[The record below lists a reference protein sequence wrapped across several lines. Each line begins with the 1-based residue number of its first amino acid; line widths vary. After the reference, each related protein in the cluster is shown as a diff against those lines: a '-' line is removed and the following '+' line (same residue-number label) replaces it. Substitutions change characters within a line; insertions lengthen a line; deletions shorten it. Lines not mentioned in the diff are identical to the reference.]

1 VELYQTMA
9 DNNIKTKHRIAY

>member
-1 VELYQTMA
+1 MA